1 MAGNQNYEPMRK
13 QGARDKKATGNKKYT
28 RRNKKRFAA

>member
-13 QGARDKKATGNKKYT
+13 QGDRDKRVTRNKKYT